1 MGLDIARYALATGHA
16 VVATGRDSA
25 AVDRFGRID
34 VLVND
39 AVRLYAGYFEE
50 LTPDQVERQLTT
62 SLIGP
67 MADNP
72 AIRRT
77 SRAHSSRSPVRSRRR
92 AASSPAPMR
101 SPSRR
106 WMVAVA

>member
-1 MGLDIARYALATGHA
+1 MRFGAGRGMGLDIARYALATGHA

-39 AVRLYAGYFEE
+39 AVRLYAGDFEE

-72 AIRRT
+72 RLLKE
-77 SRAHSSRSPVRSRRR
+77 HGKCRSLIDL
-92 AASSPAPMR
+92 ASLK
-101 SPSRR
+101 
-106 WMVAVA
+106 